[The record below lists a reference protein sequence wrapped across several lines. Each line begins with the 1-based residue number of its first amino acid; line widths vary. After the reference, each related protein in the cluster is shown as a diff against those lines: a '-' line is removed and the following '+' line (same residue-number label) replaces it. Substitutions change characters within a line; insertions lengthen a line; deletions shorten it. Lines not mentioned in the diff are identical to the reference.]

1 VTSAGSAQSI
11 DSILRCRN
19 NGYVLSLLCAVPYLV
34 WMKEH
39 WPSFLPSWCEASAG
53 R

>member
-1 VTSAGSAQSI
+1 
-11 DSILRCRN
+11 
-19 NGYVLSLLCAVPYLV
+19 
-34 WMKEH
+34 MKEH